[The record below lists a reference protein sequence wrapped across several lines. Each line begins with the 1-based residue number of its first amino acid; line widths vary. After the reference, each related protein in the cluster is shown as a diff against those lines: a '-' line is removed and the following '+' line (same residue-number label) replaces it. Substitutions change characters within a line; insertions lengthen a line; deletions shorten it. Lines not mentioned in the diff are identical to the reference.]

1 MDSEVGQFPTQYQG
15 GTRNSPSVCL
25 LVTPACCR
33 ELKDFPPRPD
43 GSPVQG
49 IGIRSLLAKW
59 KLGRHGLICS
69 GAAILPSQFIVT
81 TSLQRYMLKPLQHQ
95 NGVHLQHA
103 AKGARFLGVISFLV
117 HSRECGLCPSAVSL
131 LFWRPGFSVL
141 SREGLEQLVCPC
153 RQNCSF
159 YRCFPGI
166 GQVLG
171 LLCSLTESQ
180 NSPGYSRPY
189 HLSCLSCFIMGLTV
203 HMLLSLSLM
212 FLCSRVELAPSQ
224 ADMFLQGS
232 AASSSAFEAV
242 LTGRTTL
249 AAILSVR
256 SGACACDWGREALC
270 VNTSLF
276 LSRG

>member
-15 GTRNSPSVCL
+15 GARNSPSVCL

-131 LFWRPGFSVL
+131 CSG
-141 SREGLEQLVCPC
+141 GLDFQ
-153 RQNCSF
+153 
-159 YRCFPGI
+159 
-166 GQVLG
+166 
-171 LLCSLTESQ
+171 
-180 NSPGYSRPY
+180 
-189 HLSCLSCFIMGLTV
+189 SCLEKVWNSSYAHAGKIAAFTDV
-203 HMLLSLSLM
+203 
-212 FLCSRVELAPSQ
+212 FLA
-224 ADMFLQGS
+224 
-232 AASSSAFEAV
+232 
-242 LTGRTTL
+242 
-249 AAILSVR
+249 
-256 SGACACDWGREALC
+256 
-270 VNTSLF
+270 
-276 LSRG
+276 

>member
-15 GTRNSPSVCL
+15 GARNSPSVCL

-117 HSRECGLCPSAVSL
+117 HSRECGLRPSAVSL

-171 LLCSLTESQ
+171 LLCSLTES
-180 NSPGYSRPY
+180 
-189 HLSCLSCFIMGLTV
+189 
-203 HMLLSLSLM
+203 
-212 FLCSRVELAPSQ
+212 
-224 ADMFLQGS
+224 
-232 AASSSAFEAV
+232 
-242 LTGRTTL
+242 
-249 AAILSVR
+249 
-256 SGACACDWGREALC
+256 
-270 VNTSLF
+270 
-276 LSRG
+276 